1 MEVYSPTFTPPVL
14 STVVVPHVPLTFVAY
29 MRSVFVTSL

>member
-1 MEVYSPTFTPPVL
+1 MEEYPPVSAEVVL

-29 MRSVFVTSL
+29 MRAVLSVS

>member
-1 MEVYSPTFTPPVL
+1 MEVYCPVLAEVVL

-29 MRSVFVTSL
+29 MRAVFVTS